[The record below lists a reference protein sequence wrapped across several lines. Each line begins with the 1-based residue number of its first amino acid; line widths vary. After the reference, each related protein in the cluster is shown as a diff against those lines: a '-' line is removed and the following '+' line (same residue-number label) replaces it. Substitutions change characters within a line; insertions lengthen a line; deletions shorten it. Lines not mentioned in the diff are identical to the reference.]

1 MEKSNDNFFVRR
13 KRAFGHAGRGLR
25 LLAGKE
31 VHFRIHLIAFIV
43 VLAVGWWTGLST
55 VEWLSIIIVSGLVLA
70 AEAFN
75 SVLERLCDFVSPEYH
90 ARIKDIKDMSA
101 AAVTLAAI
109 AAFVTGL
116 IIFIPK
122 LIFPLFS

>member
-1 MEKSNDNFFVRR
+1 MKESNDNFFVRR

-31 VHFRIHLIAFIV
+31 VHFRIHLIAFLLV
-43 VLAVGWWTGLST
+43 VLAGWWAGLSSS
-55 VEWLSIIIVSGLVLA
+55 EWLSIIIVSGLVLM
-70 AEAFN
+70 AEGFN
-75 SVLERLCDFVSPEYH
+75 SVMERLCDYVSPEYH
-90 ARIKDIKDMSA
+90 AQIKDIKDMSA

-116 IIFIPK
+116 IIFLPK
-122 LIFPLFS
+122 IIVPLF